1 MKNVFDFRAKSV
13 NYSGEKLSASEIF
26 RIRSILIVFLAD
38 SKGGVLVISESG
50 CSPECVCVCQCKRV
64 KQTWVCLCPC
74 VCVLTAKAIK
84 PADGSA
90 YHTEVTAHVRT
101 TEEMPP

>member
-50 CSPECVCVCQCKRV
+50 CSPECVCVCVPVQESKTNMGLPV
-64 KQTWVCLCPC
+64 SMC
-74 VCVLTAKAIK
+74 VC
-84 PADGSA
+84 ADSKG
-90 YHTEVTAHVRT
+90 Y
-101 TEEMPP
+101 

>member
-38 SKGGVLVISESG
+38 SKGGGVGDIWEWVFSRV
-50 CSPECVCVCQCKRV
+50 CVCVC
-64 KQTWVCLCPC
+64 
-74 VCVLTAKAIK
+74 A
-84 PADGSA
+84 SA
-90 YHTEVTAHVRT
+90 RE
-101 TEEMPP
+101 

>member
-38 SKGGVLVISESG
+38 SKGGGVGDIWEWVFSRV
-50 CSPECVCVCQCKRV
+50 CVCVPVQESKTNMGLPV
-64 KQTWVCLCPC
+64 SMC
-74 VCVLTAKAIK
+74 VC
-84 PADGSA
+84 ADSKG
-90 YHTEVTAHVRT
+90 Y
-101 TEEMPP
+101 